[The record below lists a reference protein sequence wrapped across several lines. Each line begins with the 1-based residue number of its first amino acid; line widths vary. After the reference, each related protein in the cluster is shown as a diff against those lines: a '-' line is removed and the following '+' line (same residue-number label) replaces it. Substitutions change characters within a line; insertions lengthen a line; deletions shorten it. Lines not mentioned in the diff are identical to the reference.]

1 MTNQPLI
8 SVIIPVYNT
17 EKYISDC
24 LNSLISQTEKNIE
37 ILAVDDG
44 STDNSLKILQQ
55 YAALHSNIKVFSQKN
70 AGPGVARNL
79 ALRKAKG
86 KYIMFCDSDDMY
98 KPTICQEMAQ
108 IMENKRVDFAIC
120 DMESLENKTT
130 ISNIR
135 QKGFQI
141 INPNLFPEIA
151 VGIICFIFR
160 TDVLRKYEIL
170 FPPSFYAEDVAFIY
184 KYIFIS
190 RQFFALD
197 KKLYILRHRADSLT
211 QSLTKNNPKIMS
223 NLCAIE
229 EIFVFLK
236 QNQLLNICRDSYL
249 KMVEKMVIG
258 SFAYLSEKNQ
268 KTAFMALQK
277 ILRPFSEK
285 LENFKLLRLI
295 ENGKE
300 KQFLR
305 YVKTCNMSGTSK
317 IKFCG
322 LTIFKVKNKGD
333 IQIYYILGLPLFKS
347 VFYGQKRQRYFLGVR
362 IS

>member
-17 EKYISDC
+17 EEYVSDC

-55 YAALHSNIKVFSQKN
+55 YAASHPNVKVFSQKN

-79 ALRKAKG
+79 ALRRAKG

-98 KPTICQEMAQ
+98 KQTMCWEMAQ
-108 IMENKRVDFAIC
+108 VMENQRVDFAIC
-120 DMESLENKTT
+120 DMEIMENKTAT
-130 ISNIR
+130 SNIR
-135 QKGFQI
+135 QEGFHI
-141 INPNLFPEIA
+141 INPNLFPEIT

-170 FPPSFYAEDVAFIY
+170 FPPSFYAEDIAFIY

-197 KKLYILRHRADSLT
+197 KKLYVLRSRADSLMH
-211 QSLTKNNPKIMS
+211 SLTKNNPKIMS
-223 NLCAIE
+223 NLYAIE

-236 QNQLLNICRDSYL
+236 QNQLLNICRNSYF

-258 SFAYLSEKNQ
+258 SFAYLSDENQ
-268 KTAFMALQK
+268 KTAFIALQK
-277 ILRPFSEK
+277 ILKPFSGK
-285 LENFKLLRLI
+285 LENFKLLSLI
-295 ENGKE
+295 EGGKE

-333 IQIYYILGLPLFKS
+333 MQIYYILGLPLFKS
-347 VFYGQKRQRYFLGVR
+347 VFCGQKRQRYFLGIR
-362 IS
+362 MS

>member
-37 ILAVDDG
+37 ILTVDDG

-55 YAALHSNIKVFSQKN
+55 YAASHPNVKVFSQKN
-70 AGPGVARNL
+70 SGPGVARNL

-98 KPTICQEMAQ
+98 KPTMCQEMAQ

-120 DMESLENKTT
+120 DMEGMENKTAT
-130 ISNIR
+130 SNIR

-160 TDVLRKYEIL
+160 TDVLRKYDIL

-347 VFYGQKRQRYFLGVR
+347 VFCGQKRQRYFLGIR
-362 IS
+362 MS

>member
-1 MTNQPLI
+1 MPNQPLI

>member
-37 ILAVDDG
+37 ILTVDDG

-55 YAALHSNIKVFSQKN
+55 YAASHPNIKVFSQKN
-70 AGPGVARNL
+70 SGPGVARNL

-98 KPTICQEMAQ
+98 KPTMCQEMAQ

-120 DMESLENKTT
+120 DMEGMENKTAT
-130 ISNIR
+130 SNIR

-151 VGIICFIFR
+151 VGIICFVFR

-236 QNQLLNICRDSYL
+236 QNQLLNIYRDSYL

-268 KTAFMALQK
+268 KTAFIALQK
-277 ILRPFSEK
+277 ILKPFSGK
-285 LENFKLLRLI
+285 LENFKLLSLI
-295 ENGKE
+295 ESGKE

-333 IQIYYILGLPLFKS
+333 MQIYYILGLPLFKS
-347 VFYGQKRQRYFLGVR
+347 VFCGQKRQRYFLGIR
-362 IS
+362 MS

>member
-37 ILAVDDG
+37 IFTVDEG

-55 YAALHSNIKVFSQKN
+55 YAASHPNVKVFSQKN
-70 AGPGVARNL
+70 SGPGVARNL

-98 KPTICQEMAQ
+98 KPTMCQEMAQ

-120 DMESLENKTT
+120 DMEGMENKTAT
-130 ISNIR
+130 SNIR

-160 TDVLRKYEIL
+160 TDVLRKYDIL

-211 QSLTKNNPKIMS
+211 QSLTKNNSKIMS

-236 QNQLLNICRDSYL
+236 QNQLLKICRDSYL
-249 KMVEKMVIG
+249 KMMEKLVIG
-258 SFAYLSEKNQ
+258 SFAYLSDENK
-268 KTAFMALQK
+268 KTAFIALQK
-277 ILRPFSEK
+277 ILKPFSGK
-285 LENFKLLRLI
+285 LENFKLLSLI
-295 ENGKE
+295 ESGKE

-347 VFYGQKRQRYFLGVR
+347 VFCGQKRQRYFLGIR
-362 IS
+362 MS

>member
-1 MTNQPLI
+1 MPNQPLI

-24 LNSLISQTEKNIE
+24 LNSLVSQTEKNIE

-98 KPTICQEMAQ
+98 KPTTCQEMSQ
-108 IMENKRVDFAIC
+108 IMEEQNIDFAIC

-130 ISNIR
+130 VSNIR
-135 QKGFQI
+135 QEGFQI
-141 INPNLFPEIA
+141 INPDSFPEIA

-160 TDVLRKYEIL
+160 TDVLRKYDIL

-197 KKLYILRHRADSLT
+197 KKLYILRHRDDSLT
-211 QSLTKNNPKIMS
+211 HSLTKNNSKIMS

-236 QNQLLNICRDSYL
+236 QNQLLKICRDSYL
-249 KMVEKMVIG
+249 KMIEKLVIG
-258 SFAYLSEKNQ
+258 SFAYLSDENK
-268 KTAFMALQK
+268 KTAFKALQK
-277 ILRPFSEK
+277 ILKPFSGK
-285 LENFKLLRLI
+285 LENFKLLSFI
-295 ENGKE
+295 ESGKE

-317 IKFCG
+317 IKICG
-322 LTIFKVKNKGD
+322 LTIFKTKNKGKMRV
-333 IQIYYILGLPLFKS
+333 YYILGLPLFKS
-347 VFYGQKRQRYFLGVR
+347 VACGQKRYRYFLGIR